1 MISGRGFIGIAAQ
14 SLGMGRPVLTLIWAL
29 IFGAACAV
37 GCGAGLRK
45 APAAGCH
52 AALRHHQIVGLMLA
66 GMRKKHAKYTPLR
79 FHGCGPSLLK
89 PKGPRRHCLR
99 GFVLL

>member
-1 MISGRGFIGIAAQ
+1 MLLSDRRHMISGRGFIGIAAQ
-14 SLGMGRPVLTLIWAL
+14 SLGMGRPVL
-29 IFGAACAV
+29 
-37 GCGAGLRK
+37 
-45 APAAGCH
+45 PPSGCH
-52 AALRHHQIVGLMLA
+52 AALCHHQIVGLMLA

>member
-14 SLGMGRPVLTLIWAL
+14 SLGMGRPVLPPIWVL
-29 IFGAACAV
+29 IFGVASAV

-52 AALRHHQIVGLMLA
+52 AALRHHQIVGLMPVPSRV
-66 GMRKKHAKYTPLR
+66 MRKLVCR
-79 FHGCGPSLLK
+79 LWLNEVS
-89 PKGPRRHCLR
+89 RQ
-99 GFVLL
+99 

>member
-14 SLGMGRPVLTLIWAL
+14 SLGMGRPVLTPIWAL

-52 AALRHHQIVGLMLA
+52 AALRHHQIVGLMLS

-79 FHGCGPSLLK
+79 FRGCGPSLLK

>member
-14 SLGMGRPVLTLIWAL
+14 SLGMGRPVLPPIWAL
-29 IFGAACAV
+29 IFGAVSAV

-79 FHGCGPSLLK
+79 FHGCGLLLLK

>member
-14 SLGMGRPVLTLIWAL
+14 SLGMGRPVLTPIWAL

-52 AALRHHQIVGLMLA
+52 AALCHHQIVGLMLA
-66 GMRKKHAKYTPLR
+66 GISYAVMIGTESY
-79 FHGCGPSLLK
+79 LLQEMW
-89 PKGPRRHCLR
+89 GI
-99 GFVLL
+99 VL

>member
-14 SLGMGRPVLTLIWAL
+14 SLGTGRPVLPPQL
-29 IFGAACAV
+29 
-37 GCGAGLRK
+37 
-45 APAAGCH
+45 

-89 PKGPRRHCLR
+89 QKGPRRHCLR

>member
-1 MISGRGFIGIAAQ
+1 MLLSDRRHMISGRGFIGIAAQ
-14 SLGMGRPVLTLIWAL
+14 SLGTGRPVLP
-29 IFGAACAV
+29 
-37 GCGAGLRK
+37 
-45 APAAGCH
+45 PAAGCH

-89 PKGPRRHCLR
+89 QKGPRRQCLR

>member
-14 SLGMGRPVLTLIWAL
+14 SLGMGRPVLPPIWAL
-29 IFGAACAV
+29 IFGAASAV

-66 GMRKKHAKYTPLR
+66 GMRKKHAKYTPLGSTDAAPR
-79 FHGCGPSLLK
+79 F
-89 PKGPRRHCLR
+89 
-99 GFVLL
+99 